1 MNENS
6 GVGAVAR
13 IVLLLFFL
21 PCVVGAQE
29 TTLPLW
35 QKGTWD
41 IGPFVTGATGEE
53 LTDSFTEAQLFSAAV
68 YFGRVMTG
76 EFGRGWRLAN
86 LEYGFD
92 VIPIFVQTG
101 TPTIHGGGFDPVIL
115 RFNSGHRFGRVVPY
129 IELGGGGIATTSNFP
144 PGKSGRSTSDFN
156 FTAHGG
162 GGIHIIT
169 ARRQSLDIGCKW
181 FHASNANLASFNPE
195 FNGIQ
200 FSLGYHFFK

>member
-1 MNENS
+1 MNDKPRL
-6 GVGAVAR
+6 GTVAR
-13 IVLLLFFL
+13 VILVLLSST
-21 PCVVGAQE
+21 CVVAAQE

-35 QKGTWD
+35 QQRTWD
-41 IGPFVTGATGEE
+41 INPFVTGATGEE
-53 LTDSFTEAQLFSAAV
+53 LTNSFTEAQLFSAGV
-68 YFGRVMTG
+68 FFGRVMTG
-76 EFGRGWRLAN
+76 EFGHGWRIAN

-92 VIPIFVQTG
+92 VIPVFVQTG
-101 TPTIHGGGFDPVIL
+101 TLTTHGGGFDPVIL

-144 PGKSGRSTSDFN
+144 PGKNTSDFN

-169 ARRQSLDIGCKW
+169 KHRQSLDIGCKW
-181 FHASNANLASFNPE
+181 FHASNANLTSFNPE